1 MNVSAGTGRSLEQ
14 VTQALARASA
24 GSATALGKIVPAL
37 DKNIAASGD
46 MQAITAELARTF
58 GGQAATAAETY
69 QGQLNRLSIGF
80 DELKES
86 FGYGFLGALGDANEG
101 TATLLTTMQDV
112 EPEVK
117 TLGDQFGK
125 ATIKA
130 VNFAAGVVKGA
141 DAITKMEEKPS
152 WGNLRTAI
160 DDNMKAWDG
169 FTSTVLSWMPTVGPT
184 LQSLYKLSGGWEW
197 LREKIGL
204 ADTALMD
211 FGDIED
217 MGGGSFPQAQD
228 PWLKLY
234 EDRRD
239 AITAQRHAGEL
250 AADEARK
257 QRLEEQRLLG
267 GSRGSVDALTNSY
280 EFNTEKLESLTGQLG
295 DASRALDDARQKVID
310 YTDALSSDI
319 LSGINI
325 GAATDTGKELGISTL
340 EAFNKQIAQAE
351 WYGNVLREVDRQ
363 GGNEQLLNMLREAGP
378 AQGGAWGQALIDD
391 GLIPTINEKLE
402 AVTKTA
408 KDTAM
413 AMVPE
418 WGPAGIESA
427 TLYLDNI
434 SEKLIDEY
442 ARLKAIGKAIGKPIG
457 ANMKAEILSAYA
469 EALEAAEKSKTAAQ
483 ATKAAT
489 QAQTQAAA
497 SQQVTAVTLAQWLNN
512 ANNRGGYS
520 MGVPIPSPVFG

>member
-1 MNVSAGTGRSLEQ
+1 M
-14 VTQALARASA
+14 
-24 GSATALGKIVPAL
+24 K
-37 DKNIAASGD
+37 
-46 MQAITAELARTF
+46 
-58 GGQAATAAETY
+58 
-69 QGQLNRLSIGF
+69 
-80 DELKES
+80 
-86 FGYGFLGALGDANEG
+86 
-101 TATLLTTMQDV
+101 DV

-117 TLGDQFGK
+117 SLGDQLGK
-125 ATIKA
+125 GSIKA
-130 VNFAAGVVKGA
+130 VNFAAAVVKGA
-141 DAITKMEEKPS
+141 DAVTTLQEDPG
-152 WGNLRTAI
+152 WGNLATAI
-160 DDNMKAWDG
+160 DENMLALDG
-169 FTSTVLSWMPTVGPT
+169 FAQIMLAWFPTVGPT
-184 LQSLYKLSGGWEW
+184 LSNLYKLAGGWEW
-197 LREKIGL
+197 LRDQIGFTN
-204 ADTALMD
+204 TAVMA
-211 FGDIED
+211 FGDLND
-217 MGGGSFPQAQD
+217 MGGGTFPAAAD

-257 QRLEEQRLLG
+257 QRLEEQRLLS
-267 GSRGSVDALTNSY
+267 GSRASVDALSNSY

-325 GAATDTGKELGISTL
+325 GAAIDTGKELGISTL

-363 GGNEQLLNMLREAGP
+363 GGNEQLLAMLREAGP

-434 SEKLIDEY
+434 SEKLLDEH

-469 EALEAAEKSKTAAQ
+469 EALESAEKSKTAAQ

-497 SQQVTAVTLAQWLNN
+497 SQQVTAITLAQWINN

-520 MGVPIPSPVFG
+520 MGVPIPSPVLG